1 MTDILPTTTGRSRQ
15 LITISIPVL
24 NEAGNIDRLLQ
35 RLDEVARNIP
45 HYDFEFL
52 FTDNASTDGTFTKL
66 AEHAARDGRIRAL
79 RFSRNFGFQRSI
91 LTNYLNAKGA
101 AAIQIDADLQDPP
114 ELIETFLAKWE
125 EGYKVVYGIR
135 RHRVENPLLVAA
147 RKLHY
152 RLIRSLSD
160 VPVPIDAGDFRLI
173 DRVIIEA
180 LKKQSDQA
188 PYIRGMIAS
197 MGYPQIGVPYDRA
210 TRVAGRTKFNL
221 PALVRLSIDGIC
233 SQSTLP
239 IQYITTF
246 GFFTS
251 LSSAILVLVYFI
263 VYLASSAP
271 VARGFT
277 TLVLLMLVSMSV
289 QTMFIGVVGEYVGR
303 IYNNVRGQPLTIV
316 SDRIEPN
323 ADARS
328 SGGSAEDAGTASL

>member
-1 MTDILPTTTGRSRQ
+1 MIDDSPAAPGHPRR

-24 NEAGNIDRLLQ
+24 NEEGNIDRLLQ
-35 RLDEVARNIP
+35 RLDTVAKDNSRFE
-45 HYDFEFL
+45 FEFL
-52 FTDNASTDGTFTKL
+52 FTDNASTDNTFAKL
-66 AEHAARDGRIRAL
+66 AEHAARDRRIRAL

-91 LTNYLNAKGA
+91 LTNYLNARGE

-114 ELIETFLAKWE
+114 ELIGEFLAKWE
-125 EGYKVVYGIR
+125 EGYKVVYGVR
-135 RHRVENPLLVAA
+135 RRRIENPLLLLA

-152 RLIRSLSD
+152 RLIRALSE
-160 VPVPIDAGDFRLI
+160 VSVPIDAGDFRLI
-173 DRVIIEA
+173 DHVIIEA
-180 LKKQSDQA
+180 FKKQSDQA

-197 MGYPQIGVPYDRA
+197 MGYPQIGVPYDRSA
-210 TRVAGRTKFNL
+210 RLAGRTKFNL
-221 PALVRLSIDGIC
+221 AALVRLSIDGIC

-251 LSSAILVLVYFI
+251 LCSAIMVLVYFI
-263 VYLASSAP
+263 AYLASSAP

-316 SDRIEPN
+316 SDRIEPKN
-323 ADARS
+323 R
-328 SGGSAEDAGTASL
+328 EEP

>member
-1 MTDILPTTTGRSRQ
+1 MTVLAPETQGRK

-24 NEAGNIDRLLQ
+24 NEEGNIDRLLG
-35 RLDEVARNIP
+35 RLDAVARHNAQ
-45 HYDFEFL
+45 YDFEFL
-52 FTDNASTDGTFTKL
+52 FTDNASTDRTFALL
-66 AEHAARDGRIRAL
+66 AERAATDRRIRVL

-91 LTNYLNAKGA
+91 LTNYLNAKGS

-114 ELIETFLAKWE
+114 ELFTEFLSKWE

-135 RHRVENPLLVAA
+135 RQRVENPALKLA

-152 RLIRSLSD
+152 RIVQGLSD
-160 VPVPIDAGDFRLI
+160 VSVPLDAGDFRLI

-180 LKKQSDQA
+180 LRQEIDQA

-197 MGYPQIGVPYDRA
+197 LGYPQIGIPYDRA

-246 GFFTS
+246 GFFIS
-251 LSSAILVLVYFI
+251 LCTMALILVYLIAYF
-263 VYLASSAP
+263 SGGNGF
-271 VARGFT
+271 ARGFT
-277 TLVLLMLVSMSV
+277 TLVLLMLVSMSM
-289 QTMFIGVVGEYVGR
+289 QTLFIGVIGEYVGR
-303 IYNNVRGQPLTIV
+303 IYNNVRGKQLTIIA
-316 SDRIEPN
+316 DRIEP
-323 ADARS
+323 R
-328 SGGSAEDAGTASL
+328 AE